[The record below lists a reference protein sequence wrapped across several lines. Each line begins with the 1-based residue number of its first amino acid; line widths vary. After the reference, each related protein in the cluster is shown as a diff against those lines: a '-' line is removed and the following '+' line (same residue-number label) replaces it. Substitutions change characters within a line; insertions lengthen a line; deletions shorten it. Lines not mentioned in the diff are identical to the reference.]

1 MVGRIAWALALCPLP
16 AVADDGVEVKPA
28 TLTGRVLMHVRP
40 DPDGG
45 QVVYVPSVRLAG
57 RGFEWPLDCQ
67 KRGSL
72 IECLFRFRDR
82 EVTLA
87 GDLVTAERDVRA
99 WLPFLGGAVIE
110 GRARTTEFRV
120 RSVLLDFD
128 KPPLKDD

>member
-57 RGFEWPLDCQ
+57 RGSSGPW
-67 KRGSL
+67 
-72 IECLFRFRDR
+72 
-82 EVTLA
+82 
-87 GDLVTAERDVRA
+87 TARS
-99 WLPFLGGAVIE
+99 GG
-110 GRARTTEFRV
+110 
-120 RSVLLDFD
+120 
-128 KPPLKDD
+128 P